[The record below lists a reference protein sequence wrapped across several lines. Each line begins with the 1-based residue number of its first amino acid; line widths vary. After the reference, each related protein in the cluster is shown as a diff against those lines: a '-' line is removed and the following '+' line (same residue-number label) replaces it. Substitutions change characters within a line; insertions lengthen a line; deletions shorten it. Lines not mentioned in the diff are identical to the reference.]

1 MIKFSIIVSDTSRS
15 IEYLRQIKYSNLKP
29 EYIIYLQSKKKNKY
43 SKKLNKSKFFF
54 QKINAEV
61 F

>member
-29 EYIIYLQSKKKNKY
+29 EYIIYLQSKKKINI
-43 SKKLNKSKFFF
+43 
-54 QKINAEV
+54 QKN
-61 F
+61 